1 MRPCCEPPLLTH
13 SRLSLS
19 ISQRSP
25 LLISSYRTPWD
36 MSRGTGMNRERAQR
50 RLATILAADV
60 VSYSRLMGEDEEAT
74 LATLKSHRE
83 VIDGLIAR
91 DVGRVFGEAP
101 ATV

>member
-1 MRPCCEPPLLTH
+1 MRRCEPPLLTH
-13 SRLSLS
+13 SRPSLS
-19 ISQRSP
+19 VSQRSP
-25 LLISSYRTPWD
+25 LLTLSHRTPWD

-60 VSYSRLMGEDEEAT
+60 VNYSRLMGEDEEAT